1 MEGLFAHFFSPYR
14 RGYDTE
20 DVQWFLELANKQK
33 QWKANPLEHSV
44 VVSALSDDPLE
55 STQHQLHE
63 HPAARTEVSRPV
75 CYIKAL
81 SLGPPSPTTAGSPGY
96 N

>member
-33 QWKANPLEHSV
+33 QWGANPLEHSA
-44 VVSALSDDPLE
+44 VVSALSDDLLE
-55 STQHQLHE
+55 SALHE
-63 HPAARTEVSRPV
+63 ASAARTEVSRPICHLMIYV
-75 CYIKAL
+75 
-81 SLGPPSPTTAGSPGY
+81 
-96 N
+96 